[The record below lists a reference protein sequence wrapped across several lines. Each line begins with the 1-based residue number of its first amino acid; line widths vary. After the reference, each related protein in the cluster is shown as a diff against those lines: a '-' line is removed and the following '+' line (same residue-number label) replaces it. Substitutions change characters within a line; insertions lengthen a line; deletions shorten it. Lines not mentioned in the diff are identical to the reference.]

1 MLKKRPTW
9 LRISWTGAAWLVCAA
24 LNPTAFAQ
32 SNSTSTSAKALAKNP
47 VKATAPASQS
57 TATKQRTPARRV
69 RPQATPAADRIR
81 EIQTA
86 LRDAGYL
93 ASEPTGKWD
102 AASADALKRFQQ
114 ANEITPTG
122 KLDAR
127 TLQKLG
133 LGSPVAGVSP
143 PRRTVGERGSADN
156 PK

>member
-1 MLKKRPTW
+1 MP
-9 LRISWTGAAWLVCAA
+9 
-24 LNPTAFAQ
+24 
-32 SNSTSTSAKALAKNP
+32 AKNP
-47 VKATAPASQS
+47 AKATARASQS
-57 TATKQRTPARRV
+57 AAQKKSSPAAKKKTTARRV
-69 RPQATPAADRIR
+69 RPQTTPTADRMR

-102 AASADALKRFQQ
+102 AASADALRRFQQ
-114 ANEITPTG
+114 ANELTPTG

-143 PRRTVGERGSADN
+143 PRRTVGERSSSGN